1 MAKKQIR
8 DDDAVKDWTIRGFPA
23 RLKKRFMG
31 TCMAEGIEWKLEL
44 QSIMETRLDEFD
56 ADKQVGR

>member
-8 DDDAVKDWTIRGFPA
+8 DVDAVKDWTIRGFPE
-23 RLKKRFMG
+23 RLKQRFMG
-31 TCMAEGIEWKLEL
+31 TCLAEGIEWKVEL

-56 ADKQVGR
+56 ADKQAAR